1 VETIDR
7 RTAWLGIAIGFVLV
21 FDASSG
27 GGYGFGSGLETWE
40 LTVYLG
46 GLVCLV
52 VASTLIVAALT
63 PVSTTKLLLEQRER
77 FVFFAL
83 VLFVLALIA
92 IVTLSADTAIE
103 AHRHPQTLG
112 G

>member
-27 GGYGFGSGLETWE
+27 GGYAFGGGLETWE

-52 VASTLIVAALT
+52 VASALIVAALA

-77 FVFFAL
+77 
-83 VLFVLALIA
+83 FVLALIA

>member
-27 GGYGFGSGLETWE
+27 GGYAFGGGLETWE

-52 VASTLIVAALT
+52 VASALIVAALA